1 MQAYAYEL
9 TSGKKGTLTLRDL
22 PFNVGE
28 KIEVIIIPRSS
39 RQLDEERYLFWAKP
53 IIYLKP
59 TDLVAEED
67 WEVLQ

>member
-1 MQAYAYEL
+1 MQVYAYEL
-9 TSGKKGTLTLRDL
+9 TIGKKGTLTLTNL

-39 RQLDEERYLFWAKP
+39 RQLDEKRYPFWGKP
-53 IIYLKP
+53 ITYLNP
-59 TDLVAEED
+59 TDPVAEED